1 MFPLEFPPLIPPA
14 VAFGPSGKDVEEH
27 EELVCEL
34 LGSGRG
40 GWMADF
46 KRTGGHCFTWKIRFL
61 EIHGKL
67 Q

>member
-1 MFPLEFPPLIPPA
+1 VGL
-14 VAFGPSGKDVEEH
+14 KDVEEH

-34 LGSGRG
+34 LGSGRAD
-40 GWMADF
+40 GWQISSEH
-46 KRTGGHCFTWKIRFL
+46 GHCETHGRSDFWRGKLKSDSEL